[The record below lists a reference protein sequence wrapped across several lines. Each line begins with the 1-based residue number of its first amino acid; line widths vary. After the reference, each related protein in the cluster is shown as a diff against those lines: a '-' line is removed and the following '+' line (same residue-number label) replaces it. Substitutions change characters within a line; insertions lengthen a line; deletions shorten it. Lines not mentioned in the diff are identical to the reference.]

1 MVKLSKCGKM
11 AKAVRIMAHGLKWY
25 IWYGNTARSFM

>member
-11 AKAVRIMAHGLKWY
+11 AKAVRIMAHGLK
-25 IWYGNTARSFM
+25 